1 MAAGICWLPIFLV
14 NRRRIYMDLLIQRLK
29 SKTYWVAI
37 IGALLTVIEANSG
50 FFGQYVPMP
59 YRTYIVLLWP
69 VLMLVLREVTTT
81 ALADK

>member
-1 MAAGICWLPIFLV
+1 MELV
-14 NRRRIYMDLLIQRLK
+14 MQRFK
-29 SKTYWVAI
+29 SKTYWVAL
-37 IGALLTVIEANSG
+37 IGALLTVLEANSG
-50 FFGQYVPMP
+50 FFGQFIPLP